1 MSSGLRNR
9 SHGNM
14 THLEIKVICGSL
26 SRKDCCYFRV
36 VCGTSL
42 CHVMYGAGGSRGVR
56 FDRFVT
62 HSSLS
67 LRRMSFFGQTPFRIR
82 KSSSSRL
89 QAN

>member
-42 CHVMYGAGGSRGVR
+42 CHVMYGAGGSRRGG
-56 FDRFVT
+56 
-62 HSSLS
+62 
-67 LRRMSFFGQTPFRIR
+67 SF
-82 KSSSSRL
+82 
-89 QAN
+89 